1 MTSSLE
7 RQEER
12 RRGGR
17 SEAEE
22 AGGEVRLREG
32 GEEMEERCEE
42 WRRLSL
48 SYISV
53 SVRSTSKIRSFKIA
67 IYGNMYCKSITFL
80 YK

>member
-1 MTSSLE
+1 M
-7 RQEER
+7 RQR
-12 RRGGR
+12 RLGG
-17 SEAEE
+17 
-22 AGGEVRLREG
+22 GVRLREG